1 MLNVAMADVLIL
13 GGTRNLGHF
22 TALELLAA
30 GHSVAVLNR
39 GRTPDLLPQEVERL
53 RADRRDTAGM
63 RAALSNRMF
72 DLVLDTTTYTGTD
85 ARQAVELFGG
95 NTDRF
100 VFVSSGQVYLVREN
114 LSRPFREEDYP
125 GPVMA
130 SPAEGTLDHDGWKYG
145 VDKRDAEEVFESAA
159 RASGFPL
166 TTLRLPMVASEM
178 DERGRIQAYI
188 ARIIDR
194 GPLLLPEER
203 GLPIRHVYVKDV
215 ARLIAAFVGK
225 DTGIGLPFNVSW
237 GTSMNLDDFISLLS
251 SLVGIDAVVETKPRA
266 LLDETGLL
274 PNCSPFSG
282 KWMSELDNSRS
293 LDEFTALGLKYTA
306 PEDYLR
312 TLVDDY
318 ANRWCESGMVPSGLA
333 QRKREILA
341 AYPKT

>member
-1 MLNVAMADVLIL
+1 
-13 GGTRNLGHF
+13 
-22 TALELLAA
+22 
-30 GHSVAVLNR
+30 
-39 GRTPDLLPQEVERL
+39 
-53 RADRRDTAGM
+53 
-63 RAALSNRMF
+63 MF

-100 VFVSSGQVYLVREN
+100 VFISSGQVYLVREN
-114 LSRPFREEDYP
+114 LERPFREEDYA
-125 GPVMA
+125 GAVMPP
-130 SPAEGTLDHDGWKYG
+130 PAEGTLDHEGWKYG
-145 VDKRDAEEVFESAA
+145 VDKRDAEEVFDSAA

-194 GPLLLPEER
+194 GPLLVPEER
-203 GLPIRHVYVKDV
+203 GLPVRHVYVKDV
-215 ARLIAAFVGK
+215 ARVIATFVGR

-237 GTSMNLDDFISLLS
+237 GESMSLRDFIALLS
-251 SLVGIDAVVETKPRA
+251 SLIGVDAVVETRPRS

-274 PNCSPFSG
+274 PHCSPFSG

-293 LDEFTALGLKYTA
+293 IDELSPLGLKYTA

-312 TLVDDY
+312 ALVDDY
-318 ANRWCESGMVPSGLA
+318 TTRWCESGMVPTGLA

-341 AYPKT
+341 AYPKK